1 MARTQVISGLSPA
14 NVQMITDVNRVAR
27 KRRAPVHNHYVEH
40 RPYTIQPF
48 MIAPVLPGETLKS
61 LNLSSR
67 VITDP
72 IAVGGGN
79 IIPWWC
85 EHYYFYVKARQLPIR
100 AAFEGMM
107 LEGTDLSAHTSA
119 AEGVTYHNEGVNF
132 VQMALRFVVENGGF
146 RDDGEAWNVGS
157 LDGLPLAAAI
167 AHGSNWADSLM
178 ADATLAPP
186 SDHQVPSHSL
196 ELAKYAEQYE
206 RMREMNLVD
215 MDFEDW
221 LQTFGVNV
229 PDIAAMDR
237 PELIRRVSNW
247 TYPSNTVDPGSG
259 VPTGAV
265 SWGVT
270 ERADKDRFFM
280 EPGFIIGV
288 TVVRPKVYMG
298 NQAGNASMMMD
309 SALSW
314 LPRMLA
320 DQPHASL
327 REFVVGA
334 QPGATGPLQNHTAG
348 YWVDLRDL
356 FLYGDQF
363 VVGGA
368 SLGGYN
374 PAIPLPSGEKRF
386 LSSAMI
392 NALFA
397 DVAKNK
403 VRQEGVTQLS
413 ILGHTT
419 TATDNT

>member
-1 MARTQVISGLSPA
+1 MARSPIISGLSAA
-14 NVQMITDVNRVAR
+14 NVTMISDVNRVAR
-27 KRRAPVHNHYVEH
+27 KRRSPVHNHYVEH
-40 RPYTIQPF
+40 RPYQIQPF

-61 LNLSSR
+61 LNLSAR

-79 IIPWWC
+79 IMPWWC
-85 EHYYFYVKARQLPIR
+85 EHYYFYVKARQLPIKE
-100 AAFEGMM
+100 AFEDMM
-107 LEGTDLSAHTSA
+107 LQGTALGNTSA
-119 AEGVTYHNEGVNF
+119 AEAVTYHNEGVNF

-146 RDDGEAWNVGS
+146 RDDGEAWSVGS

-178 ADATLAPP
+178 VDGALTDPTELQTPNNN
-186 SDHQVPSHSL
+186 L
-196 ELAKYAEQYE
+196 ELSKYAEQYE

-229 PDIAAMDR
+229 PDIADMER

-247 TYPSNTVDPGSG
+247 TYPSNTIDPVSG
-259 VPTGAV
+259 TPTGAV
-265 SWGVT
+265 SWAPT

-280 EPGFIIGV
+280 EPGFIVGV

-298 NQAGNASMMMD
+298 NQAGNASTMMD
-309 SALSW
+309 SPLSW

-327 REFVVGA
+327 REFVGGV
-334 QPGATGPLQNHTAG
+334 QPGATGPLMNQTGG

-363 VVGGA
+363 VVGN
-368 SLGGYN
+368 LGGYA
-374 PAIPLPSGEKRF
+374 PAIPNAAGEKRF
-386 LSSAMI
+386 LTSGAI
-392 NALFA
+392 DALFA
-397 DVAKNK
+397 NAAKNK
-403 VRQEGVTQLS
+403 VRQEGVTRLS
-413 ILGHTT
+413 ILGHPT

>member
-1 MARTQVISGLSPA
+1 MAPTRLISGLPSA
-14 NVQMITDVNRVAR
+14 SVQVLQDVNRVAR

-61 LNLSSR
+61 LNLSAR

-100 AAFEGMM
+100 EAFEGMM

-119 AEGVTYHNEGVNF
+119 AEAVTYHNEGVNF

-146 RDDGEAWNVGS
+146 RDDGEAWDVGA

-178 ADATLAPP
+178 VDGTLTDPNQL
-186 SDHQVPSHSL
+186 QVPDNNL
-196 ELAKYAEQYE
+196 ELARYAEQYE

-221 LQTFGVNV
+221 LTTFGVNI
-229 PDIAAMDR
+229 PDVADMER
-237 PELIRRVSNW
+237 PELIRRASSW
-247 TYPSNTVDPGSG
+247 TYPSNTINPEDGT
-259 VPTGAV
+259 PTGAV
-265 SWGVT
+265 SWAVN
-270 ERADKDRFFM
+270 ERAEKDRFFM
-280 EPGFIIGV
+280 EPGFIVGV

-327 REFVVGA
+327 REFVGGA
-334 QPGATGPLQNHTAG
+334 QPGATGPLKDQTGG

-363 VVGGA
+363 VVGA
-368 SLGGYN
+368 SLGGYA
-374 PAIPLPSGEKRF
+374 PAIPTAAGEKRF
-386 LSSAMI
+386 LTSAMV

-397 DVAKNK
+397 DAGANK
-403 VRQEGVTQLS
+403 VRQEGVTRLS
-413 ILGHTT
+413 ILGHPT